1 MDLESRLTVLVLIMF
16 KIKLQLSSES
26 LSIDATAIHRQRNTA
41 LQKFA
46 HGVGSPQA
54 FSTGYHLRSIN
65 RNIGG

>member
-1 MDLESRLTVLVLIMF
+1 MDLESRLTVSVLITF

-26 LSIDATAIHRQRNTA
+26 LSIDATAIHRQRNRA

-46 HGVGSPQA
+46 RGVGSPRA

-65 RNIGG
+65 RKISG